1 MILHPP
7 AWSPPSAIGLTG
19 VGVGGQAGAEMTD
32 FLIVFNSRLV
42 SHLPLDPIRAML
54 TNLTPWRVLGPTFL
68 QAVVSAV

>member
-1 MILHPP
+1 MG
-7 AWSPPSAIGLTG
+7 S
-19 VGVGGQAGAEMTD
+19 QAGAEMTD